1 MDRLFRPRM
10 ASQFLAGLALC
21 AGLIAAAS
29 AQTPIKFSLNFKPD
43 GSNAAWFLA
52 LERGYFK
59 AAGLDVTL
67 DTSGGTGDVL
77 TRLATGAYDFG
88 FGDIGAVIEFAGRNP
103 GQSPVALMSIYER
116 SPLSVIAL
124 KKSGIAKPADMVGRN
139 VGAPLSDGA
148 FRMFPAFAKATRLDA
163 TKVNFKNIDIRV
175 RETMLTRGDVDAVM
189 GFDSTVWFNLKALG
203 LKIEDVTFI
212 RYAEHG
218 MDLYGNSL
226 LASRKVLKEN
236 PKAAAAFVQATLR
249 GWRET
254 LADPKAAVAAL
265 TRRDPLIDAA
275 IEIEKIQWL
284 AANQIMTPAIKAGG
298 FGSVDRARL
307 ERQIDTIADAFS
319 LPSKPAIEA
328 IYDGQFLPGAAERR
342 F

>member
-1 MDRLFRPRM
+1 MRRNPFRHF
-10 ASQFLAGLALC
+10 ATTLTLVALT
-21 AGLIAAAS
+21 AMHTAAV

-52 LERGYFK
+52 AERGYFK
-59 AAGLDVTL
+59 EAGLDVTL

-124 KKSGIAKPADMVGRN
+124 KKSGIVKPADIIGRA

-148 FRMFPAFAKATRLDA
+148 YRMFPAFAKATRVDA
-163 TKVNFKNIDIRV
+163 AKVNFKNIDIRV
-175 RETMLTRGDVDAVM
+175 RETMLSRGDVDAVM

-203 LKIEDVTFI
+203 VKFEDVNFI

-218 MDLYGNSL
+218 LDLYGNSL
-226 LASRKVLKEN
+226 LASRKILKDN
-236 PKAAAAFVQATLR
+236 PKAVAAFVKATVR
-249 GWRET
+249 GWKET

-265 TRRDPLIDAA
+265 VRRDPLIDAA

-284 AANQIMTPAIKAGG
+284 AANQILTPAIKAGG
-298 FGSVDRARL
+298 FGALDRARL
-307 ERQIDTIADAFS
+307 ERQIDTIFEAFS
-319 LPSKPAIEA
+319 LPSKPALDA
-328 IYDGQFLPGAAERR
+328 IYDGQYLPAQADRR

>member
-1 MDRLFRPRM
+1 MRRNPFRHF
-10 ASQFLAGLALC
+10 ATALTLV
-21 AGLIAAAS
+21 ALTAAHTAVL

-52 LERGYFK
+52 AERGYFK
-59 AAGLDVTL
+59 EAGLDVTL

-103 GQSPVALMSIYER
+103 GQSPVALLSIYER
-116 SPLSVIAL
+116 SPLAVIAL
-124 KKSGIAKPADMVGRN
+124 KKSGIARPADLVGKA

-148 FRMFPAFAKATRLDA
+148 YRMFPAFAKATRVDA
-163 TKVNFKNIDIRV
+163 AKVNFKNIDIRV
-175 RETMLTRGDVDAVM
+175 RETMLSRGDVDAVM

-203 LKIEDVTFI
+203 VKIEDVNFI
-212 RYAEHG
+212 SYSENG
-218 MDLYGNSL
+218 LDLYGNSL
-226 LASRKVLKEN
+226 LASRKILKEN
-236 PKAAAAFVQATLR
+236 PKAVAAFVKATVR
-249 GWRET
+249 GWKET

-265 TRRDPLIDAA
+265 VRRDPLIDAA

-284 AANQIMTPAIKAGG
+284 AANQVITPAIKASG
-298 FGSVDRARL
+298 FGALDRARL
-307 ERQIDTIADAFS
+307 ERQIDTIAEAFS
-319 LPSKPAIEA
+319 LPSKPALDA
-328 IYDGQFLPGAAERR
+328 IYDGQFLPAPAERR